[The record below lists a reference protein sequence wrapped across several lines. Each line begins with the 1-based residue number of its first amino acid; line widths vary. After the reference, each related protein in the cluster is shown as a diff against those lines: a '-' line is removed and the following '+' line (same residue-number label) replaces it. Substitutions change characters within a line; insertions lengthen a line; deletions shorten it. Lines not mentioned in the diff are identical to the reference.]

1 MTLAATGSGLAGVWF
16 DGQSHMPDTSAWA
29 VRPDHAVLRQA
40 QNELSE
46 YFAGQRQHFGV
57 ALDIVA
63 GSSFQLQVWQA
74 LLQIPPGASLSY
86 GALAARIGRPAAV
99 RAVGAAV
106 GRNPISII
114 VPCHRVLGAG
124 GALTGYA
131 GGLPRKVALLALER
145 GMAET
150 MQA

>member
-1 MTLAATGSGLAGVWF
+1 MTLAASPHGIAGIWF
-16 DGQSHMPDTSAWA
+16 DGQKHMPDTSTWPEQAA
-29 VRPDHAVLRQA
+29 HPLLLQA
-40 QNELSE
+40 QAALQE
-46 YFAGQRQHFGV
+46 YFAHVGSRFNLP
-57 ALDIVA
+57 LDLGRGTA
-63 GSSFQLQVWQA
+63 FQQQVWQA
-74 LLQIPPGASLSY
+74 LLHIPIGESLSY

-106 GRNPISII
+106 GRNPISIV